1 MSTGKGGYRVI
12 PKRLHY
18 VWVGGP
24 LPDLQRS
31 YIESWRQTNP
41 DYEIVGWNESN
52 IDFSVPMIRAALKDR
67 KWAKV
72 ADIVRLMAVAEQGGI
87 YFDTDFKVLRSLEPT
102 RHRSCFFAFQEP
114 DASPDWI
121 ANGVFGAEPGHR
133 FVRKAVERL
142 LSKRRMPLSLE
153 RPTSFG
159 PKLITK
165 LLREEGL
172 MSYSPDGMQVG
183 DVFIYPTPVFFP
195 FSWREEF
202 DPSCIGEET
211 LAVHFWEKSWDRDVP
226 LPLRLVRS
234 ARALAMR

>member
-1 MSTGKGGYRVI
+1 MI

-24 LPDLQRS
+24 LPDLQRA

-41 DYEIVGWNESN
+41 DYEVVGWNESN
-52 IDFSVPMIRAALKDR
+52 IDFSVPMIRAAFQER

-87 YFDTDFKVLRSLEPT
+87 YFDTDFKVLKSLEPT
-102 RHRSCFFAFQEP
+102 RRHACFFAFQEP
-114 DASPDWI
+114 DASPDWV

-133 FVRKAVERL
+133 FVHKALERL
-142 LSKRRMPLSLE
+142 LSKRRVPLGLE

-159 PKLITK
+159 PKLITQ

-172 MSYSPDGMQVG
+172 ATYSPDGVQVG
-183 DVFIYPTPVFFP
+183 DVFVYPTPVFFP
-195 FSWREEF
+195 FTWRERF
-202 DPSCIGEET
+202 DPSCIGEAT

-226 LPLRLVRS
+226 LPLRLARS
-234 ARALAMR
+234 ARSLVRSHLR